1 MSRQD
6 VFTVEGT
13 VIAAYPEAK
22 FKVKLENG
30 QEVVAQASGKM
41 RKKIK
46 IIIGDKVKV
55 EFSVYDVTNGRII
68 WREHVEYAVI

>member
-1 MSRQD
+1 M
-6 VFTVEGT
+6 
-13 VIAAYPEAK
+13 
-22 FKVKLENG
+22 ENG

-41 RKKIK
+41 RKNMIK

>member
-30 QEVVAQASGKM
+30 QEVAAQTDSCL
-41 RKKIK
+41 
-46 IIIGDKVKV
+46 V
-55 EFSVYDVTNGRII
+55 
-68 WREHVEYAVI
+68 